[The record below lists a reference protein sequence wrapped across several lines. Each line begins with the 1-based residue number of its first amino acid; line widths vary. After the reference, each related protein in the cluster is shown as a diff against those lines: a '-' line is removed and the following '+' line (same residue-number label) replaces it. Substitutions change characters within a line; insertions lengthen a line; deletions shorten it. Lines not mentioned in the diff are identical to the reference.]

1 MVCSLCRCED
11 GDQSLRC
18 ANRTWSGIAKGS
30 TRVWQGV
37 GGIVLS
43 LRSTVVA
50 LVASG
55 AAVVVLAAATA
66 GTFRTPP
73 VDPLVPQANP
83 VNQHATAQQPNLIP
97 APRPA
102 PAQQPAAA
110 AQPAVAPPPAAPRP
124 AVTAQPVSHATPA
137 VRQQPA
143 TRPAVVLRPPV
154 PAQSNQAQSSPAQ
167 SSPAHDP
174 APVKRPGSDRQEFSP
189 PPQAPIAAS
198 RPQRSQTVNTEPC
211 ACDGKM
217 RRVPTHWDPPQD

>member
-1 MVCSLCRCED
+1 MKTVTNFC
-11 GDQSLRC
+11 GC
-18 ANRTWSGIAKGS
+18 ANRTWSGIANGKYKS
-30 TRVWQGV
+30 WQGV

-66 GTFRTPP
+66 GTFQTPP

-97 APRPA
+97 AP
-102 PAQQPAAA
+102 
-110 AQPAVAPPPAAPRP
+110 QPAVAPPPAAPRQP
-124 AVTAQPVSHATPA
+124 AVTPQPVSHATPA
-137 VRQQPA
+137 VRQQPV

-154 PAQSNQAQSSPAQ
+154 PAQSNQARSNQVQSSPAQ

-174 APVKRPGSDRQEFSP
+174 MPVNGPGSDRQEFSP

-198 RPQRSQTVNTEPC
+198 RPPRSQTVNTEPC